1 MNTRFKKIHEILESN
16 NLDAIALIPG
26 SNFKYLT
33 EKKFNVIGT
42 DTSKDII
49 KKNKKNFLKYKN
61 KFYLGDVRTLN
72 FKENYFDA
80 IISEASLYYQSIE
93 DMKETIDEF
102 YYILKP
108 DRFLRIYTNNFVRGP
123 S

>member
-1 MNTRFKKIHEILESN
+1 M
-16 NLDAIALIPG
+16 
-26 SNFKYLT
+26 
-33 EKKFNVIGT
+33 
-42 DTSKDII
+42 
-49 KKNKKNFLKYKN
+49 
-61 KFYLGDVRTLN
+61 GDVRTLN

-108 DRFLRIYTNNFVRGP
+108 DRFLRIYTKSIYDNFLNL
-123 S
+123 